1 MTIQLAVRLWERT
14 LQRLD
19 RLIRAGRFATRT
31 EALRVAVDTLVADSE
46 RREAE
51 AAIVE
56 GYRRVPDSPT
66 DAWLDAATEAMVS
79 AEPW

>member
-1 MTIQLAVRLWERT
+1 MTTQLAVRLSEST

-31 EALRVAVDTLVADSE
+31 EAVRVAVDALVTDWE

-66 DAWLDAATEAMVS
+66 DTWLDAATEAMVS